1 MALNKLKL
9 PTIRLGA
16 SVDIPI
22 RVETNSLTFAP
33 IASIAKSAP
42 VRVVTTSPHG
52 VPDGWRAAI
61 VDAKGMTELNSDKVS
76 DSDLM
81 KVTVVDA
88 TTLDLDG
95 ISSLSFRT
103 HTANTGAVAFY
114 APKDL
119 SAYTSANMDVKKQ
132 VGAEAVA
139 NFNTIDG
146 TLEIDALASAVWVR
160 LDSSDLS
167 ALSAEDYVFDIELT
181 RPDGIDAICSAESVF
196 TVVPEVTTT
205 P

>member
-9 PTIRLGA
+9 PTIRIGA

>member
-1 MALNKLKL
+1 MKTLPALK
-9 PTIRLGA
+9 IEVRLGA
-16 SVDIPI
+16 SADIPI
-22 RVETNSLTFAP
+22 RVETSNLTFAL
-33 IASIAKSAP
+33 IASISKSAP
-42 VRVVTTSPHG
+42 VRIVTTSAHG
-52 VPDGWRAAI
+52 IPDGWRSAI
-61 VDAKGMTELNSDKVS
+61 VDAKGMTELNADTVS
-76 DSDLM
+76 ARDLM

-95 ISSLSFRT
+95 ISSLSFRA

-132 VGAEAVA
+132 VGGEVEA
-139 NFNTIDG
+139 NFNTTDG
-146 TLEIDALASAVWVR
+146 TLEIDAPASAVWLR

-167 ALSAEDYVFDIELT
+167 DLPAEDYVFDIELT

-196 TVVPEVTTT
+196 TVAPEVTTT

>member
-9 PTIRLGA
+9 PTIRIGA

-167 ALSAEDYVFDIELT
+167 ALSAEDYVFDIELS

>member
-1 MALNKLKL
+1 MKTLPALKVEV
-9 PTIRLGA
+9 RLGA
-16 SVDIPI
+16 SADIPI
-22 RVETNSLTFAP
+22 RVETSNLTFAL

-42 VRVVTTSPHG
+42 VRVVTTNPHG
-52 VPDGWRAAI
+52 IPDGWRAAI
-61 VDAKGMTELNSDKVS
+61 VDAKGMTELNSEKVS
-76 DSDLM
+76 DRDLIT
-81 KVTVVDA
+81 VTVVDA

-119 SAYTSANMDVKKQ
+119 SAYTSANMDVKKK

-146 TLEIDALASAVWVR
+146 TLEIDAPASAVWLR
-160 LDSSDLS
+160 IDASDLS
-167 ALSAEDYVFDIELT
+167 ELSAEDYVFDIELT

>member
-42 VRVVTTSPHG
+42 VRVVTTSQHG

>member
-9 PTIRLGA
+9 TTIRLGA